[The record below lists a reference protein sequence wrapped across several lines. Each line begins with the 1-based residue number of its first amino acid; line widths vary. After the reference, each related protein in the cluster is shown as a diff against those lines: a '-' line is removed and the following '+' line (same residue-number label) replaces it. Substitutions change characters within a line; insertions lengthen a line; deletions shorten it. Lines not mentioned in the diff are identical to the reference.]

1 MLRSPLRPA
10 TLGAWIASALLIALA
25 LPAPSPAAPTDWT
38 TLRTLNIAHQGGE
51 DEAPSNT
58 MYALERAMRLGADM
72 LELDIHTS
80 ADGELVVLHDG
91 TVDRTT
97 NGSGSVYDMS
107 LAEIQALDA
116 GHNTVPGEGTESGRP
131 ESDYPFRGVRL
142 GEKRPPP
149 GFRRRDFRIPTLG
162 EVMAAYPDVPVNIEI
177 KGAADTDVASFFRNA
192 DALAAFLN
200 DLGRSEGIVVA
211 SFNDAAL
218 QRFHQAAPQIDL
230 APGTAAVA
238 TYKLTGVEPPPGT
251 KVFQIPIEFGGV
263 TVTDEAF
270 VDQIHSDGYAV
281 HIWTI
286 NDEPTMNELLDWD
299 VDGIMTAEPMRLE
312 RVLCRRGT
320 SRPPGP
326 SRFGGRHCSR
336 RASIACDVEAAQVDR
351 KGHRARIVLKRHD
364 EFDSRCAGRLA
375 LKALDTGA
383 RRKAR
388 FSFGWAPPSGG
399 GPKRLSAT
407 IKLPP
412 GLRSAVRPGD
422 DVRVLVRPYSGFVS
436 RARLAVG

>member
-1 MLRSPLRPA
+1 MLRSVLRPA
-10 TLGAWIASALLIALA
+10 ASACVSLALLIGLA
-25 LPAPSPAAPTDWT
+25 LPERALAGPTDWRE
-38 TLRTLNIAHQGGE
+38 LRTLNIAHQGGE

-80 ADGELVVLHDG
+80 ADGELVVIHDG

-97 NGSGSVYDMS
+97 NGTGSVYDMR

-116 GHNTVPGEGTESGRP
+116 AHNAVPGEGTESGRP

-142 GEKRPPP
+142 GEKKPPP
-149 GFRRRDFRIPTLG
+149 GFRPRDFRIPTLS

-192 DALAAFLN
+192 DVLAAFLN
-200 DLGRSEGIVVA
+200 ELGRSEGIVVA

-238 TYKLTGVEPPPGT
+238 TYKATGVQPQAGAE
-251 KVFQIPIEFGGV
+251 VFQIPIEFGGV

-286 NDEPTMNELLDWD
+286 NDEPTMNELLDWE

-320 SRPPGP
+320 PRPPDP
-326 SRFGGRHCSR
+326 SGFGGRHCSK
-336 RASIACDVEAAQVDR
+336 RASIACDVEAAKVKR
-351 KGHRARIVLKRHD
+351 KGIRLRLILRRHD
-364 EFDSRCAGRLA
+364 DFDSRCAGRLA
-375 LKALDTGA
+375 LKALDSGA
-383 RRKAR
+383 RRKGR
-388 FSFGWAPPSGG
+388 FNFGWNPPSAGG
-399 GPKRLSAT
+399 QKRLKAT
-407 IKLPP
+407 VKLPP
-412 GLRSAVRPGD
+412 GIRSAVRPGD
-422 DVRVLVRPYSGFVS
+422 EVKALVRPYSAFVS
-436 RARLAVG
+436 RVRLTVG

>member
-1 MLRSPLRPA
+1 MSL
-10 TLGAWIASALLIALA
+10 ALICLA
-25 LPAPSPAAPTDWT
+25 LPSASHAGPTDWI

-58 MYALERAMRLGADM
+58 MYALDRAMRLGADM

-80 ADGELVVLHDG
+80 SDGELVVIHDG

-97 NGSGSVYDMS
+97 NGSGSVYEMS

-142 GEKRPPP
+142 GEKKPPP
-149 GFRRRDFRIPTLG
+149 GFRPRDFRIPTLG
-162 EVMAAYPDVPVNIEI
+162 EVMAAYPEVPVNIEI

-200 DLGRSEGIVVA
+200 ELGRTEGIIVA

-218 QRFHQAAPQIDL
+218 QRFHQAAPEIDL

-238 TYKLTGVEPPPGT
+238 TYKATGIQTQAGA
-251 KVFQIPIEFGGV
+251 KAFQIPIEFGGV

-270 VDQIHSDGYAV
+270 VNQIHSDGYAA

-286 NDEPTMNELLDWD
+286 NDEPTMNELLDWG
-299 VDGIMTAEPMRLE
+299 VDGIMSAEPMRLE

-320 SRPPGP
+320 SRPSSP
-326 SRFGGRHCSR
+326 SGFAGRHCSKR
-336 RASIACDVEAAQVDR
+336 VSIACDVEAAKVTR
-351 KGHRARIVLKRHD
+351 KGDRARVVLRRHD
-364 EFDSRCAGRLA
+364 AFDSRCAGRVG
-375 LKALDTGA
+375 LKVPDTGD

-388 FSFGWAPPSGG
+388 FSFGWTPPSAG
-399 GPKRLSAT
+399 GPKRLKAS

-412 GLRSAVRPGD
+412 ELRGAVRPGD
-422 DVRVLVRPYSGFVS
+422 EVKAIVRPHSAFVS
-436 RARLAVG
+436 RSRVTVG